1 MKILPQRRAIFP
13 MEASCSVRSGPAA
26 KTPEE
31 FARQLR
37 FRRSLQETSALPP
50 IPPALLSFDA
60 QSRTGAIDASSVPSG
75 WLHLWSPLEKWP
87 APLREAY
94 RQDVLAVFPSQR
106 RRATPGL
113 DEVVLCLAVSR
124 CPRKG
129 FRLEERSCL
138 FYCRGICALAT
149 LQRRSDEPNP
159 ALSPT
164 SIGYYLGVARQR
176 ASLLSGRV
184 QAFLQH
190 AMRAKRGFGELC
202 PSGDPV
208 GGNPPENR

>member
-1 MKILPQRRAIFP
+1 MD
-13 MEASCSVRSGPAA
+13 ASSDAGTGPAA

-31 FARQLR
+31 FARKLR
-37 FRRSLQETSALPP
+37 FRRSLQETTALPP
-50 IPPALLSFDA
+50 IPPALLSFDHEPKA
-60 QSRTGAIDASSVPSG
+60 GAIDSTSVPEG

-87 APLREAY
+87 DPLREAY
-94 RQDVLAVFPSQR
+94 RQDVLALFPSQR
-106 RRATPGL
+106 KRATPGL
-113 DEVVLCLAVSR
+113 DEVVLCLTVSR

-138 FYCRGICALAT
+138 FYCRGICGLAT
-149 LQRRSDEPNP
+149 LQQRADQPNP

-184 QAFLQH
+184 QAFLERS
-190 AMRAKRGFGELC
+190 MRSKRGFGELC
-202 PSGDPV
+202 PPGTPGGDL
-208 GGNPPENR
+208 PESR

>member
-1 MKILPQRRAIFP
+1 MPILPQRRELFP
-13 MEASCSVRSGPAA
+13 MEASCGARSGPAA

-37 FRRSLQETSALPP
+37 FRRSLQETSSLPP
-50 IPPALLSFDA
+50 IPPGLLSFDA

-87 APLREAY
+87 APLREVY
-94 RQDVLAVFPSQR
+94 RQDVLAAFPTQR
-106 RRATPGL
+106 KRATPGL
-113 DEVVLCLAVSR
+113 DEVVLCLTVSR

-149 LQRRSDEPNP
+149 LQRRADEPNP
-159 ALSPT
+159 SLSPT
-164 SIGYYLGVARQR
+164 SIGYYLGIARQR

-184 QAFLQH
+184 QAFLEQS
-190 AMRAKRGFGELC
+190 MRAKRGFGELC
-202 PSGDPV
+202 P
-208 GGNPPENR
+208 PENSGTGELPQSD